1 LRKLNGYIDAMDAGR
16 LLPLENLEYTH
27 ADHRDYSEYRVI
39 EAPAAES
46 SATEL
51 LDAIQGLKGLKPHL
65 TRTLLARAQGL
76 SQTAT
81 GEAEGISQS
90 AISYRFARLKTL
102 LRQSIAVDPPPSLA
116 ELVKA
121 LRAAPATYNQPQML
135 FAWVNGTPYAKLS
148 SAGYTHNRYAVRRM
162 IAICVRNGATC
173 AEWLNRRLR
182 SRK

>member
-1 LRKLNGYIDAMDAGR
+1 MRKLNGLNGYIDAMDAGR

-51 LDAIQGLKGLKPHL
+51 LDAINSLKGLKPHL
-65 TRTLLARAQGL
+65 TRTLTARARGL

-81 GEAEGISQS
+81 GEADGVSQS
-90 AISYRFARLKTL
+90 AIHYRFKRLKIL
-102 LRQSIAVDPPPSLA
+102 LRQSIAVGPPPTLA
-116 ELVKA
+116 ELVEA
-121 LRAAPATYNQPQML
+121 LRAAPAKYNRPQLL
-135 FAWVNGTPYAKLS
+135 FAWVNGTPYARLS
-148 SAGYTHNRYAVRRM
+148 RAGYTHNRYAVRRM

-173 AEWLNRRLR
+173 AEWLQAKL
-182 SRK
+182 